1 MTKNKEILEMGAR
14 AVKASRELA
23 LLSSRKKNTILEG
36 MADELESRKN
46 EIQAA
51 NRKDLEE
58 GARQGLGKAML
69 DRLALTDERFEGMV
83 KGIHDVI
90 ALKDPVGQ
98 EIGSWVRPNG
108 LEIRKV
114 RVPIGVIAIIYE
126 SRPNVTADAAVLCFK
141 SSNAT
146 ILRGGKE
153 AVYSNRAIALAL
165 QEGGEKKGLPPN
177 AVQLVQT
184 TNRAA
189 VKDLVQ
195 LEGMVDLVIPRGG
208 ESLIRAVAEQATVP
222 VIKHY
227 KGVCHIYVDKEADP
241 TKAVE
246 IIDNAKTQRPG
257 VCNAVE
263 CVLVHKAVAA
273 EFLPMLAN
281 RLIAKNVELRGDA
294 ATRQHIPEAKAAAD
308 TDWGAEYL
316 DLILAVKVVE
326 SVDEATAHI
335 NTFGSRHSDAILS
348 ANETTQKQFLQEV
361 DSSTVYVNASTRFTD
376 GNAFGLGAEIGIS
389 TDKLHARGPMGLE
402 ELTTYKYHV
411 LGNGQIR

>member
-1 MTKNKEILEMGAR
+1 MKNKEILEMGEQ

-23 LLSSRKKNTILEG
+23 LLNNRKKNTILEA
-36 MADELESRKN
+36 MASELEARKN

-51 NRKDLEE
+51 NRKDLDE
-58 GARQGLGKAML
+58 GARMGLSAAML
-69 DRLALTDERFEGMV
+69 DRLNLTDERFASMV

-90 ALKDPVGQ
+90 ALKDPVGDVLS
-98 EIGSWVRPNG
+98 SWVRPNG

-126 SRPNVTADAAVLCFK
+126 SRPNVTVDAAVLCFK

-153 AVYSNRAIALAL
+153 AVYSNRALALAI

-177 AVQLVQT
+177 AIQLVQT

-195 LEGMVDLVIPRGG
+195 LDGMVDLVIPRGG
-208 ESLIRAVAEQATVP
+208 ESLIRAVSEQATVP

-227 KGVCHIYVDKEADP
+227 KGVCHIYVDKDADLSG
-241 TKAVE
+241 AVE

-263 CVLVHKAVAA
+263 TVLVHKDIA
-273 EFLPMLAN
+273 EDFLPMMAN
-281 RLIAKNVELRGDA
+281 RLIAKNVEIRGDA
-294 ATRQHIPEAKAAAD
+294 TTRKHIPEAAAATAEDWD
-308 TDWGAEYL
+308 TEYL
-316 DLILAVKVVE
+316 DLILSVKVVD

-335 NTFGSRHSDAILS
+335 NTHGSRHSDAILS
-348 ANETTQKQFLQEV
+348 SNEAAQKKFLQEV
-361 DSSTVYVNASTRFTD
+361 DSSTVYVNASTRFTM
-376 GNAFGLGAEIGIS
+376 AMPSVWAR
-389 TDKLHARGPMGLE
+389 KLASAPTSCTPAAPWGWR
-402 ELTTYKYHV
+402 
-411 LGNGQIR
+411 N